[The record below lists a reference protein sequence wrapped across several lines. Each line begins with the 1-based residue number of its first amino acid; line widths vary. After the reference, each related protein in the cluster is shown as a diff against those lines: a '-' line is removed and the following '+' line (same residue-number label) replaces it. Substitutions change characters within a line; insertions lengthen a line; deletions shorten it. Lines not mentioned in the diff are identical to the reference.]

1 MSGPFDLQYGP
12 TRRRLLQW
20 AAITP
25 LLIFASRPGALAVAG
40 GSSAAP
46 RIVSI
51 GGGVTEILFRLGAEA
66 QLVGTDTTSLYPA
79 AAQATPKV
87 GYARSLSAE
96 GVLAL
101 RPTLLIAS
109 AAAGPPVVVEQ
120 LRRAGIAMV
129 QVDPA
134 HSIEALLDNVRQIAL
149 AIGRPEAG
157 ERLAVQL
164 EIEWRRLQ
172 AAIVVPANPPRVLF
186 VLSHVAG
193 NVQVA
198 GQDTA
203 ADALIR
209 LAGARNA
216 LQGFRGFRPLSAE
229 AVISAAPDLLLTTS
243 QGIEALGG
251 ERQLLAQ
258 PGLALTPAG
267 RAGRVLARD
276 ALFLLGGGP
285 RLPQAVAELA
295 RHLGTLA

>member
-1 MSGPFDLQYGP
+1 MNGPIELPQQP
-12 TRRRLLQW
+12 SRRRLLQC
-20 AAITP
+20 AAIAP
-25 LLIFASRPGALAVAG
+25 LLVFASRPGALAAG
-40 GSSAAP
+40 GSRAAP

-66 QLVGTDTTSLYPA
+66 QLVGTDTTSLYPP

-87 GYARSLSAE
+87 GYARTLSAE

-101 RPTLLIAS
+101 RPSLLIAS
-109 AAAGPPVVVEQ
+109 AAAGPPVVIEQ
-120 LRRAGIAMV
+120 LREAGVAMV
-129 QVDPA
+129 RADPA
-134 HSIEALLDNVRQIAL
+134 HSIEALIANVRTIAL

-157 ERLAVQL
+157 ERLVNEL
-164 EIEWRRLQ
+164 EDEWRRLQ
-172 AAIVVPANPPRVLF
+172 AAMRVPATPPRVLF

-209 LAGARNA
+209 LAGAQNA
-216 LQGFRGFRPLSAE
+216 MQGFRGFRPLAAE
-229 AVISAAPDLLLTTS
+229 AVISAAPDLLLTTR
-243 QGIEALGG
+243 QGIEALGS

>member
-1 MSGPFDLQYGP
+1 MNGPIELPQQP
-12 TRRRLLQW
+12 SRRRLLQC
-20 AAITP
+20 AAIAP
-25 LLIFASRPGALAVAG
+25 LLVFASRPGALAAG
-40 GSSAAP
+40 GSRAAP

-66 QLVGTDTTSLYPA
+66 QLVGTDTTSLYPP

-87 GYARSLSAE
+87 GYARTLSAE

-101 RPTLLIAS
+101 RPSLLIAS
-109 AAAGPPVVVEQ
+109 AAAGPPVVIEQ
-120 LRRAGIAMV
+120 LRQAGVAMV
-129 QVDPA
+129 RADPA
-134 HSIEALLDNVRQIAL
+134 HSIEALIANVRTIAL

-157 ERLAVQL
+157 ERLVNEL
-164 EIEWRRLQ
+164 EDEWRRLQ
-172 AAIVVPANPPRVLF
+172 AAMRVPATPPRVLF

-209 LAGARNA
+209 LAGAQNA
-216 LQGFRGFRPLSAE
+216 MQGFRGFRPLAAE
-229 AVISAAPDLLLTTS
+229 AVISAAPDLLLTTR
-243 QGIEALGG
+243 QGIEALGS

>member
-1 MSGPFDLQYGP
+1 MNGPIELPQQP
-12 TRRRLLQW
+12 SRRRLLQC
-20 AAITP
+20 AAIAP
-25 LLIFASRPGALAVAG
+25 LLVFASRPGALAAG
-40 GSSAAP
+40 GSRAAP

-66 QLVGTDTTSLYPA
+66 QLVGTDTTSLYPP

-87 GYARSLSAE
+87 GYARTLSAE

-101 RPTLLIAS
+101 RPSLLIAS
-109 AAAGPPVVVEQ
+109 AAAGPPVVIEQ
-120 LRRAGIAMV
+120 LRQAGVAMV
-129 QVDPA
+129 RADPA
-134 HSIEALLDNVRQIAL
+134 HSIEALIANVRTIAL

-157 ERLAVQL
+157 ERLVSEL
-164 EIEWRRLQ
+164 EDEWRRLQ
-172 AAIVVPANPPRVLF
+172 AAMRVPATPPRVLF

-209 LAGARNA
+209 LAGAHNA
-216 LQGFRGFRPLSAE
+216 MQGFRGFRPLAAE
-229 AVISAAPDLLLTTS
+229 AVISAAPDLLLTTR
-243 QGIEALGG
+243 QGIEALGS

>member
-1 MSGPFDLQYGP
+1 MSGSIDIRHEPA
-12 TRRRLLQW
+12 RRRLLQCV
-20 AAITP
+20 AIAP
-25 LLIFASRPGALAVAG
+25 LLVFANRSGALAADRG
-40 GSSAAP
+40 LPSAL
-46 RIVSI
+46 RIVSV

-66 QLVGTDTTSLYPA
+66 QLVGTDSTSLYPA
-79 AAQATPKV
+79 AAQAMPQV

-109 AAAGPPVVVEQ
+109 AAAGPPVVIEQ
-120 LRRAGIAMV
+120 LRQAGIAMV
-129 QVDPA
+129 QADPA
-134 HSIEALLDNVRQIAL
+134 HSIAALLDNVRRIAL

-157 ERLAVQL
+157 ERLAAQI
-164 EIEWRRLQ
+164 ETEWRRLQ
-172 AAIVVPANPPRVLF
+172 AGMLVPADPPRVLF

-198 GQDTA
+198 GQNTA

-216 LQGFRGFRPLSAE
+216 MQGFRGFRPLSAE
-229 AVISAAPDLLLTTS
+229 AAISAAPDFLLTTR
-243 QGIEALGG
+243 QGIDALGG
-251 ERQLLAQ
+251 KHQLLAQ

-267 RAGRVLARD
+267 RAGRILARD

-295 RHLGTLA
+295 RYVGTLA

>member
-1 MSGPFDLQYGP
+1 MSRPIDPRHGP
-12 TRRRLLQW
+12 TRRQLLQW
-20 AAITP
+20 AAIAP
-25 LLIFASRPGALAVAG
+25 LLVLASRPGSLAAG
-40 GSSAAP
+40 AGPLPAP

-66 QLVGTDTTSLYPA
+66 QLVGTDTTSLYPV

-87 GYARSLSAE
+87 GYARTLSAE

-109 AAAGPPVVVEQ
+109 AAAGPPVVIEQ
-120 LRRAGIAMV
+120 LRQAGIAMV
-129 QVDPA
+129 RADPA
-134 HSIEALLDNVRQIAL
+134 HSIEALLDNVRRIAV
-149 AIGRPEAG
+149 AIGRTQAG
-157 ERLAVQL
+157 ERLAAEL
-164 EIEWRRLQ
+164 ESEWRQVQ
-172 AAIVVPANPPRVLF
+172 ATMVVPATPPRVLF

-198 GQDTA
+198 GEDTA

-209 LAGARNA
+209 LAGASNA
-216 LQGFRGFRPLSAE
+216 MQGFRGFRPLAAE
-229 AVISAAPDLLLTTS
+229 AAIAAAPDLLLTTR
-243 QGIEALGG
+243 QGIDALGG

-258 PGLALTPAG
+258 PGLALTPAA

-295 RHLGTLA
+295 RYAGTLV